1 MNWAIIIVP
10 VCLLMGN
17 EKKWLPADIVKITV
31 PEIVVHAGK
40 SAVLKMKIEIKK
52 GYHIQANKVNDDFLI
67 STNLEIN
74 EYKNIITG
82 IQQFP
87 PPKKFKLEDSDILLY
102 VYDGVFEIRIP
113 TTVKKEIPKGKHI
126 MKANLRY
133 QACDNKTCL
142 FPKRIAFSFTIE
154 VI

>member
-1 MNWAIIIVP
+1 MNWAIIITP

-17 EKKWLPADIVKITV
+17 EKWQPADIVKIMV
-31 PEIVVHAGK
+31 PEIVAHTGK
-40 SAVLKMKIEIKK
+40 STVLKMKVEIKK

-67 STNLEIN
+67 TTKLEIT

-87 PPKKFKLEDSDILLY
+87 PPKKFKLDDPDILLD
-102 VYDGVFEIRIP
+102 VYDGVFAIRIP
-113 TTVKKEIPKGKHI
+113 VTVEKEISKGKHI
-126 MKANLRY
+126 LKANLQY

-142 FPKRIAFSFTIE
+142 FPKTIAFSFTIK